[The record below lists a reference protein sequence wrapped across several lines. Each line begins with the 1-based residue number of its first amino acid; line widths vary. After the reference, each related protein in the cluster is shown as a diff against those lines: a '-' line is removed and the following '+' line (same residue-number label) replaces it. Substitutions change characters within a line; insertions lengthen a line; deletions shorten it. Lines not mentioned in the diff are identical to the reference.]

1 MITAERCWQAI
12 ASLDG
17 GYKLLIVASLV
28 LVACFQA
35 LLPLYPTR
43 KQRAWVLTAIGS
55 ALFTISSIP
64 FVTHVVTH
72 RGDVSNLVR
81 IPWWSDTA
89 CRVFQAYLLSC
100 VFFS

>member
-17 GYKLLIVASLV
+17 GHKLLIAAFLILIAS
-28 LVACFQA
+28 FHA

-55 ALFTISSIP
+55 AAFTISSTP
-64 FVTHVVTH
+64 FVVHFVTH

-81 IPWWSDTA
+81 IPWWSDA
-89 CRVFQAYLLSC
+89 GCRIFQAYLLS
-100 VFFS
+100 